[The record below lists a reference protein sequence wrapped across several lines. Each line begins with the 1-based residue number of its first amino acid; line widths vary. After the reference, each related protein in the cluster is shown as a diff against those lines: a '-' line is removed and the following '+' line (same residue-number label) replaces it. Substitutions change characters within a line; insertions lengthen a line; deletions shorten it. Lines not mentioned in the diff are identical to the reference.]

1 MIESNRVIY
10 FKGDTGISH
19 GRREIV
25 FKEHPVFILMP
36 VASAP
41 ISNHV
46 VDQHPIA
53 TTDDEPIEDVDP
65 VAPDVDPI
73 ALNVAMDI
81 PLRRSKR
88 ESRPAISD
96 DYTIYL

>member
-1 MIESNRVIY
+1 M
-10 FKGDTGISH
+10 
-19 GRREIV
+19 

-36 VASAP
+36 IASAP
-41 ISNHV
+41 ISSPV
-46 VDQHPIA
+46 VDQHPIT

-65 VAPDVDPI
+65 VAPDVNPI

-81 PLRRSKR
+81 PSRRSNM
-88 ESRPAISD
+88 ESRPAISE